1 MIRTMLVTNKLR
13 LLKYDL
19 LNTNNKLAL
28 LRYYVHNTIKKLIL
42 IKIIFAQYC

>member
-19 LNTNNKLAL
+19 LNINNKLAL
-28 LRYYVHNTIKKLIL
+28 LRYYVHNTIKLIL
-42 IKIIFAQYC
+42 IKILFAQY